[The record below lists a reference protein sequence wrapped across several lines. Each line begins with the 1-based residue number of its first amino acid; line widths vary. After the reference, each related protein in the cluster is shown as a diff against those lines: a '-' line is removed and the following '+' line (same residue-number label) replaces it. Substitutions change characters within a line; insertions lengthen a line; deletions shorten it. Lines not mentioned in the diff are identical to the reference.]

1 MTQITASSDV
11 DFASLQSRIEQL
23 EQKCANLPDPNKFN
37 LLVFSGDR
45 DRLLAAFNMATGAA
59 ACGYETS
66 MFFTFWA
73 AAALRRCDVQ
83 ASGKNLVERMFGWL
97 LPKNIGATRLSRMDF
112 AGIGRK
118 MMCNEMKQKGVAD
131 LEELL
136 ALSAEFQI
144 KLSVCDASLK
154 IMGIKNE
161 ELIDY
166 DGMTVCGVATFLES
180 CSQAN
185 TTMFV

>member
-1 MTQITASSDV
+1 MTQIATNGDIDLAL
-11 DFASLQSRIEQL
+11 LQSRIESL
-23 EQKCANLPDPNKFN
+23 EQKCASLPDSNKFN

-73 AAALRRCDVQ
+73 AAALRRSDAQVK
-83 ASGKNLVERMFGWL
+83 GKNLVEKMFGWM
-97 LPKNIGATRLSRMDF
+97 LPKDIGATRLSKMDF
-112 AGIGRK
+112 GGIGRK
-118 MMCNEMKQKGVAD
+118 MMCREMKQKGVAD
-131 LEELL
+131 LDELL

-144 KLSVCDASLK
+144 KLMVCDASLK
-154 IMGIKNE
+154 IMGIQNE

-166 DGMTVCGVATFLES
+166 DGMTICGVATFLES